1 MYGIYRNKCI
11 CQVSTAFLNNHKRPL
26 HLAALTVRNSQTTRL
41 VHCTGRFCLA
51 KKGRWIRKPVKKTC
65 RWHVFRAWFCREGAN
80 LHAKE
85 GRALGYRTD
94 RAPPSPT
101 RKKTLSKDKVF
112 FQLNPPLRVGEIALR
127 AVKSASTAYV
137 RNEFYFT
144 FCVSR
149 KFHSCYFSDE
159 VGRSRILVLQSV

>member
-26 HLAALTVRNSQTTRL
+26 HLAALTVRNSQTKRL

-94 RAPPSPT
+94 RTPPSPT

-112 FQLNPPLRVGEIALR
+112 FQLSVPCGTISTPSVREVCLRQVKCLR
-127 AVKSASTAYV
+127 A
-137 RNEFYFT
+137 
-144 FCVSR
+144 
-149 KFHSCYFSDE
+149 
-159 VGRSRILVLQSV
+159 